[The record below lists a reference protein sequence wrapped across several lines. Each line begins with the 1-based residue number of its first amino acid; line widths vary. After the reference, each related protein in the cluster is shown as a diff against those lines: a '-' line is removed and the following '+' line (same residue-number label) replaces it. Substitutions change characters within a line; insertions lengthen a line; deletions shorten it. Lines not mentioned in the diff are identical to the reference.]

1 MPKLR
6 VLLYY
11 VDIGDLYTGKIK
23 NLETV
28 QVPNNYSAGCS
39 LHGDVA
45 TQVILVG
52 AHTCIYGTLPVVTFL
67 VYVVQYRRTSVPL
80 SVSLSNDLADP
91 LFDGVGPAGF
101 KIRAN
106 ALLLA

>member
-1 MPKLR
+1 M

-11 VDIGDLYTGKIK
+11 VDIGDLYTGKIE

-45 TQVILVG
+45 TQGILVG
-52 AHTCIYGTLPVVTFL
+52 THNTTVLI
-67 VYVVQYRRTSVPL
+67 
-80 SVSLSNDLADP
+80 
-91 LFDGVGPAGF
+91 
-101 KIRAN
+101 
-106 ALLLA
+106 

>member
-11 VDIGDLYTGKIK
+11 VDIGDLYTGKLE

-45 TQVILVG
+45 TQGILVG
-52 AHTCIYGTLPVVTFL
+52 AHTRIVQHANLQLDQSHREVEYGSQFQAV
-67 VYVVQYRRTSVPL
+67 
-80 SVSLSNDLADP
+80 N
-91 LFDGVGPAGF
+91 
-101 KIRAN
+101 I
-106 ALLLA
+106 

>member
-6 VLLYY
+6 VLFYY
-11 VDIGDLYTGKIK
+11 VDTGVLYTLKIE

-45 TQVILVG
+45 TQGILVG
-52 AHTCIYGTLPVVTFL
+52 AHTNIPTIVHFTLSNITLPN
-67 VYVVQYRRTSVPL
+67 SPL
-80 SVSLSNDLADP
+80 S
-91 LFDGVGPAGF
+91 GE
-101 KIRAN
+101 
-106 ALLLA
+106 

>member
-6 VLLYY
+6 VLFYY
-11 VDIGDLYTGKIK
+11 VDIGDLYTGKIE

-45 TQVILVG
+45 TQGILVG
-52 AHTCIYGTLPVVTFL
+52 AHTVCTIENTLLQITT
-67 VYVVQYRRTSVPL
+67 TSVVETLMQVFFTLCKTPRNSGGITQVL
-80 SVSLSNDLADP
+80 RTQRGIH
-91 LFDGVGPAGF
+91 FC
-101 KIRAN
+101 K
-106 ALLLA
+106 